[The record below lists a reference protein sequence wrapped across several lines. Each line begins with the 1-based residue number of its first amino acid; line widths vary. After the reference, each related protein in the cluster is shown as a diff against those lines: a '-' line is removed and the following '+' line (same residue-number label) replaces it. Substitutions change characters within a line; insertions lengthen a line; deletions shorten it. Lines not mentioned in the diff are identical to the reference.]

1 MNESQIKLINIKI
14 REYFRYIRN
23 EYKSIREY
31 YDIYDNAKNQYLKS
45 YIKLI
50 DTKEYLFNNEDIE
63 NWGINKEDIIDRRI
77 LLKNKEYSFSKMM
90 PDELKEEHAP
100 RAEELNFAPSSDY
113 MKVVNIYKKGVAGK
127 EIDDEVQDILTHN
140 ELLDSAV
147 NLVADYAKSIS
158 EQSKN
163 GAKVWK
169 IFM

>member
-1 MNESQIKLINIKI
+1 M
-14 REYFRYIRN
+14 
-23 EYKSIREY
+23 
-31 YDIYDNAKNQYLKS
+31 
-45 YIKLI
+45 
-50 DTKEYLFNNEDIE
+50 
-63 NWGINKEDIIDRRI
+63 
-77 LLKNKEYSFSKMM
+77 
-90 PDELKEEHAP
+90 KEEHAP

-163 GAKVWK
+163 GAKV
-169 IFM
+169 